1 MSSSPAEELVHAEGA
16 PAGSKSRVSAGT
28 SDRAVKP
35 LPPPPAPASS
45 RLPRNCTDSAMISTF
60 WRLLPFWSSHSRHSR
75 RPSIATGRPLARKRE
90 QFSPCA
96 PQTVT
101 SKKLGLSSQSPV
113 AALRRRVLQA
123 TRSEHTGVPL
133 PVERSSGSRVRLPVR
148 TTRLM
153 LVAATEGSFRL
164 LRLLEIFCWRP
175 SLGVGP
181 AVTAEESHVATN
193 S

>member
-1 MSSSPAEELVHAEGA
+1 MSSSPADELPPAEGV

-35 LPPPPAPASS
+35 LPPPLTPASS

-75 RPSIATGRPLARKRE
+75 RPSIATGRPLERKRE
-90 QFSPCA
+90 QFSPWA

-101 SKKLGLSSQSPV
+101 SKKLGLSSQSPP
-113 AALRRRVLQA
+113 ALRRRVLQA
-123 TRSEHTGVPL
+123 TRSEHTGVP
-133 PVERSSGSRVRLPVR
+133 PWVERSSGSRVRLPVR

-153 LVAATEGSFRL
+153 LVAATDGSFRL
-164 LRLLEIFCWRP
+164 LRLSWK
-175 SLGVGP
+175 LGDGRV
-181 AVTAEESHVATN
+181 
-193 S
+193 